1 MATIRKRNGK
11 YQVQIRNLGSNPIT
25 KTFTSKSLAE
35 KWARKVQSEIEQ
47 GIYKDIRLAQSIS
60 FEIASQRYIQD
71 VLPKKKSY
79 KKDIS
84 KFGII
89 NKVIGHYL
97 LSQITSEIVA
107 SYRDQRLK
115 LVADAT
121 VRRELSQI
129 SQVLTVAQKE
139 WGISLPQGN
148 PVYQITIPKQ
158 GKHRNRRI
166 EHDELEII
174 MGSISNQGMR
184 IFIELLIETAMRRG
198 ELGSLELADID
209 LENRVIKVTETKT
222 GYDRDIPLSVRAVEL
237 FRLLGG
243 CSPLFD
249 FQASSVTQAF
259 MRACRRHRIEG
270 LRLHDLRREGTSR
283 LFEKGLSPAEV
294 QTITGHRTLSMLS
307 VYTKL
312 KAIDLVSKVA

>member
-11 YQVQIRNLGSNPIT
+11 YQVQIRNLGSNPVT
-25 KTFTSKSLAE
+25 KTFTSKLLAE

-47 GIYKDIRLAQSIS
+47 GIYQDIRLAQSIS
-60 FEIASQRYIQD
+60 FESMSARYIQE

-97 LSQITSEIVA
+97 LSQITSEVVA

-139 WGISLPQGN
+139 WGISLTQGN
-148 PVYQITIPKQ
+148 PVYQISIPKQ
-158 GKHRNRRI
+158 GKHRSRRI
-166 EHDELEII
+166 DHNELEII
-174 MGSISNQGMR
+174 MRSINNEGMR

-198 ELGSLELADID
+198 ELGSLKLSDID
-209 LENRVIKVTETKT
+209 LDKRILKITETKT
-222 GYDRDIPLSVRAVEL
+222 GYDRDIPLSVRALEL
-237 FRLLGG
+237 FKQLGL
-243 CSPLFD
+243 SAPLFD

-259 MRACRRHRIEG
+259 MRACRKHGIED

-312 KAIDLVSKVA
+312 KASDLVAKIA